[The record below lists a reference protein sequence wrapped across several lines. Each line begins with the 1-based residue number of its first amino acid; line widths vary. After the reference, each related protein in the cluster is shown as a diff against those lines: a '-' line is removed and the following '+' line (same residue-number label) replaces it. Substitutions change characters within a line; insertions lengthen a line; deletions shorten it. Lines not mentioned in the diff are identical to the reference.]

1 MTINYKLIQKLNI
14 FLLLLITFIS
24 FSTIEV
30 KAQLNPLN
38 SQYFLNQYQANPAY
52 AGLSDGLN
60 VNLDYRKQ
68 WSNIPGSPNTQS
80 ITADYKLNKV
90 GIGINFFNE
99 KAGSLQ
105 RTKAVAT
112 YAYHLQLNDGNQQLN
127 FGASVGILNEHVDY
141 SGVNGDLT
149 DPSITAFNNKGS
161 LFDGD
166 FGIAYTSEKLN
177 IEASIPNIRSVI
189 KQEDNTVDRSRFYA
203 AASYKL
209 NAGSGENTLMV
220 EPKVAFREIQGYKS
234 IFDAGANFTFSGKL
248 FIMGMYHSS
257 NSASFGAGINYK
269 SSLVIMGFY
278 TTETAAIQGTAN
290 GTFEIGLRATMFK

>member
-1 MTINYKLIQKLNI
+1 MTINYKLIQKLSKS
-14 FLLLLITFIS
+14 LLFITIIC
-24 FSTIEV
+24 FSIIEA

-38 SQYFLNQYQANPAY
+38 TQYFLNQYQANPAY
-52 AGLSDGLN
+52 AGLNDGLN

-68 WSNIPGSPNTQS
+68 WNNIPGAPSTQS
-80 ITADYKLNKV
+80 LTADYKLNKV

-105 RTKAVAT
+105 RTKAMAT
-112 YAYHLQLNDGNQQLN
+112 YAYHLQLNDENKRLN
-127 FGASVGILNEHVDY
+127 FGASVGIMNEHVNY
-141 SGVNGDLT
+141 SNVNGDPT
-149 DPSITAFNNKGS
+149 DPAITDFNNKGS

-166 FGIAYTSEKLN
+166 FGVAYTSDRLN
-177 IEASIPNIRSVI
+177 LEAAIPNIRSVI

-203 AASYKL
+203 AASYKI
-209 NAGSGENTLMV
+209 NTGSGVNALEI
-220 EPKVAFREIQGYKS
+220 EPKVAFRDIEGYKS
-234 IFDAGANFTFSGKL
+234 LFDVGANFTFSNKL
-248 FIMGMYHSS
+248 FITGMYHSS

-278 TTETAAIQGTAN
+278 TTETSALQGTAS